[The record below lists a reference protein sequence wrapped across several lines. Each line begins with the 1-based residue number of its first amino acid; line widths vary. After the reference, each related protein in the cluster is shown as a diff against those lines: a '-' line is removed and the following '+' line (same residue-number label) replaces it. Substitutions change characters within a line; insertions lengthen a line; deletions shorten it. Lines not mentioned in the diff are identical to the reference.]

1 MRIRNLEDRLGV
13 SIVRRAI
20 RFQGLIEEGDMI
32 VQRARSILDD
42 TKALEQQVLGCFF
55 SGLGNILN
63 RAFCKTQANS
73 SSDIASLHDD
83 WILVS
88 TLHDSL
94 DLAAKFRPDST
105 KNPFKPSKRV

>member
-1 MRIRNLEDRLGV
+1 MGIH
-13 SIVRRAI
+13 
-20 RFQGLIEEGDMI
+20 
-32 VQRARSILDD
+32 LDLHHF
-42 TKALEQQVLGCFF
+42 AMNQAFEVFGCLSTGSCIPF
-55 SGLGNILN
+55 S
-63 RAFCKTQANS
+63 RAFFKTQANS